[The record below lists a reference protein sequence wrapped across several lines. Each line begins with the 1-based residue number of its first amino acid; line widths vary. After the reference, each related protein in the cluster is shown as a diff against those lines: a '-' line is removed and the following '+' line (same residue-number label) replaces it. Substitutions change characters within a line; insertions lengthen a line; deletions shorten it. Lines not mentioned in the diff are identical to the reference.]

1 MKRGRSRMREVI
13 VHPEQVQAP
22 RTGSGITRRLRRN
35 IWLYVMVLPG
45 LLYFLIFKYA
55 PMFGLIIAFQD
66 FKPFKGIKGSEWVGF
81 EHFNRLF
88 TEPDFLNILS
98 NTLILF
104 GFNLLFYFPIPIVL
118 ALMLNEL
125 RMNSFK
131 RLFQTLIYLPHFM
144 SWVIIVSI
152 SYVMLTMDGG
162 IVNAVLEQFGLEKIN
177 FLLSPEWFRPT
188 YILQVIWREAGWGT
202 IIYLAAMAAIDPQLY
217 EAARMDGAGRVQQ
230 IWHITLPAIRSVI
243 IVLLVLKIGDVLELG
258 FEHVYLLLNAM
269 NRDVAEIIDTYV
281 YTAGLKQGKF
291 SYSTAIGLFKSVIGL
306 VMVISAN
313 KLSKK
318 FGSEGIY

>member
-1 MKRGRSRMREVI
+1 MEEVI
-13 VHPEQVQAP
+13 VHQAQVLAP
-22 RTGSGITRRLRRN
+22 TTRRERTRRFRRN

-81 EHFNRLF
+81 EHFHRLF
-88 TEPDFLNILS
+88 TEPDFLNILT
-98 NTLILF
+98 NTLVLF
-104 GFNLLFYFPIPIVL
+104 GFNILFYFPIPIIL

-125 RMNSFK
+125 RLNAFK

-162 IVNAVLEQFGLEKIN
+162 IVNAVLDSLGFEKIN

-188 YILQVIWREAGWGT
+188 YIIQVIWREAGWGT

-217 EAARMDGAGRVQQ
+217 EAARIDGAGRLHQ

-243 IVLLVLKIGDVLELG
+243 IVLLILKIGDVLELG
-258 FEHVYLLLNAM
+258 FEHVYLLLNSM

-291 SYSTAIGLFKSVIGL
+291 SYSTAIGLFKSVVGL
-306 VMVISAN
+306 IMVVAAN

>member
-1 MKRGRSRMREVI
+1 MREVTI
-13 VHPEQVQAP
+13 RPAQLQAP
-22 RTGSGITRRLRRN
+22 RTGREIGRRLRRN

-55 PMFGLIIAFQD
+55 PMLGLIIAFQD
-66 FKPFKGIKGSEWVGF
+66 FKPFKGISGSEWVGLD
-81 EHFNRLF
+81 HFHRLF
-88 TEPDFLNILS
+88 TEPDFLNILT

-104 GFNLLFYFPIPIVL
+104 GFNILFYFPVPIVL

-125 RMNSFK
+125 RLHAFK

-162 IVNAVLEQFGLEKIN
+162 IVNAVLEELGLAKIN

-188 YILQVIWREAGWGT
+188 YIIQVIWREAGWGT

-217 EAARMDGAGRVQQ
+217 EAARMDGAGRIHQ

-243 IVLLVLKIGDVLELG
+243 IVLLILKIGDVLELG
-258 FEHVYLLLNAM
+258 FEHVYLLLNSM

-291 SYSTAIGLFKSVIGL
+291 SYSTAIGLFKSFVGL
-306 VMVISAN
+306 AMVIAAN